1 MKHNPIHPGNTAITI
16 VLAISFL
23 SLVLFLSYL
32 FINSTVGR

>member
-1 MKHNPIHPGNTAITI
+1 MKHNPIHLGKTTVTV

-32 FINSTVGR
+32 FITGTVGK